1 METSN
6 ITTPLHIYHIVL
18 CFCVRNCAQYLPN
31 IFQNIH
37 ILTEIADYKISCIF
51 AYDNCTDDSEKLL
64 NEYKISS
71 KHDVYL
77 KHIDNASHLRTV
89 RIANAR
95 NACLDVLYN
104 ELENVSYHIMADCDD
119 VNVHAWNIETINKY
133 ITNHDNDNWD
143 CISFNR
149 PFYYDIW
156 ALLIDDF
163 KHHCWGFGMRSRTVL
178 NAMRSY
184 ITNKLNDSTENSVY
198 CMSAFNGFAIYKTE
212 KFKDIRYDGTYN
224 NMKSL
229 ITDAERENTIEILK
243 NNYNIRRVS
252 INPHKRDCCE
262 HIFYHLSAANKNKCI
277 IKISKLSI

>member
-1 METSN
+1 METNN
-6 ITTPLHIYHIVL
+6 IAQIENVYHIVL
-18 CFCVRNCAQYLPN
+18 CFCVRNCAEHLPN
-31 IFQNIH
+31 IFKNINR
-37 ILTEIADYKISCIF
+37 LTEINNYKISCIF

-243 NNYNIRRVS
+243 NNYNVRRVS